1 MSEQPKQ
8 SPTLSPGQ
16 LQRKLLKITRPVLL
30 PLWISL
36 AARVIALLATVA
48 QFAFIFAGLAA
59 VAAASAL
66 TGEEGPALGGYLW
79 GLIVA
84 SVVRA
89 ALRYV
94 EQFAGHIVAFKSLA
108 LLRSYFFAKLRPQAP
123 AATLGGQSG
132 DLVARAT
139 RDIDRVEVFFAH
151 TLVPAAAAVL
161 APAISLIWLAPRT
174 SGQLVLCVLGALL
187 LLGLV
192 VPRLA
197 VRRSQQFARAA
208 RITRGE
214 LAQHITDT
222 VQGAPTVSN
231 FNFLPR
237 RSAELRTKSQSLSR
251 ALGAAGLVIGTRRAL
266 NAAGVGVGLLVI
278 VWVGAK
284 QLGAGTTGLT
294 EVLFAVAVYLGCLP
308 AVLAVEDFAA
318 DLAQAWASA
327 RRVFDITEAAPL
339 VQPGER
345 NTPLSGPITV
355 TFQNVDFAYPGR
367 DTTVLHG
374 LNLEL
379 GAGATTALVGASGA
393 GKSTVG
399 HLAARFWPVHTGQVL
414 FNGVNLN
421 EFSSQA
427 VAQMVSVVSQQP
439 HLFNDTV
446 AANIAIGNPEATAEQ
461 IIAAARGAALE
472 PWLETLP
479 EGINTSVGEAGAL
492 VSGGQRQ
499 RIAIA
504 RALLANT
511 PVVIL
516 DEITSGLDRDTEQ
529 QVLDSLSE
537 LVRGR
542 TVIMI
547 AHRLHSIEHAD
558 QIVVFDSGRVLQ
570 RGTHVELSEVPGG
583 YQSLLA
589 RQE

>member
-1 MSEQPKQ
+1 MSEQQ
-8 SPTLSPGQ
+8 VSRPTLSARQ
-16 LQRKLLKITRPVLL
+16 LQRKLLEITRPVLL

-48 QFAFIFAGLAA
+48 QFAVIFAGIAALAP
-59 VAAASAL
+59 ASVPE
-66 TGEEGPALGGYLW
+66 TTEPVALGGFIW
-79 GLIVA
+79 GLIAA
-84 SVVRA
+84 SVLRA
-89 ALRYV
+89 AMRYV
-94 EQFAGHIVAFKSLA
+94 EQFAGHTVAFKSLA
-108 LLRSYFFAKLRPQAP
+108 LLRGYFFAKLRPQAP
-123 AATLGGQSG
+123 AATLGSQSG

-139 RDIDRVEVFFAH
+139 RDIDRIEVFFAH

-161 APAISLIWLAPRT
+161 APALSLIWLFPRSSAPLLLT
-174 SGQLVLCVLGALL
+174 VLGALAV
-187 LLGLV
+187 LGLA

-197 VRRSQQFARAA
+197 VRKSQDYARTA
-208 RITRGE
+208 RIIRGD

-237 RSAELRTKSQSLSR
+237 RSAELRNKSATLTNSLR
-251 ALGAAGLVIGTRRAL
+251 GAGVVIGSRRAL
-266 NAAGVGVGLLVI
+266 NAAGVGAGLLAI
-278 VWVGAK
+278 ILVGSQ
-284 QLGAGTTGLT
+284 QLPAGTVELSG
-294 EVLFAVAVYLGCLP
+294 VLYAVAVYLGCLP

-327 RRVFDITEAAPL
+327 RRVFDITEADPL
-339 VQPGER
+339 VKPGPREQAL
-345 NTPLSGPITV
+345 TGPITIN
-355 TFQNVDFAYPGR
+355 FNNVYFAYPGR
-367 DTTVLHG
+367 DTQVLKA
-374 LNLEL
+374 LDLEIS
-379 GAGATTALVGASGA
+379 AGKTTALVGASGA

-399 HLAARFWPVHTGQVL
+399 HLIARFWSVQTGQVL
-414 FNGVNLN
+414 FNGVDIN
-421 EFSSQA
+421 EFSA
-427 VAQMVSVVSQQP
+427 EALAQMVTVVSQRP

-446 AANIAIGNPEATAEQ
+446 AANIAIGNPEASGAQ
-461 IIAAARGAALE
+461 IAAAARAAALE

-479 EGINTSVGEAGAL
+479 DGINTPVGEAGAL

-516 DEITSGLDRDTEQ
+516 DEITSGLDRETEQ

-547 AHRLHSIEHAD
+547 AHRLHTVAHAD

-570 RGTHVELSEVPGG
+570 RGTHAELSEVPGG